1 MIIDVPIWRNADLIR
16 IIPITRADLNQAI
29 SRNDFRPEDMPKP
42 GKARW
47 YSWRDAVAIAA
58 AQHLR
63 RLGLGPSIAFG
74 LVQEKLSPFLRGH
87 IDRPDDCAGVF
98 WLIRPSDDH
107 LTIET
112 PCEFLR
118 HAENEDLLIPPNERA
133 CIIVNV
139 GRIAARVLCELMA
152 TETAKVI
159 REEFQTTGPV
169 M

>member
-1 MIIDVPIWRNADLIR
+1 MIINAPIWRNADLIR

-29 SRNDFRPEDMPKP
+29 SRNDFRPEETPKP

-47 YSWRDAVAIAA
+47 YSWRDAVAIGA
-58 AQHLR
+58 AQDLR
-63 RLGLGPSIAFG
+63 KLGLGPSVAFG
-74 LVQEKLSPFLRGH
+74 LVQEQLSPFLRGH

-98 WLIRPSDDH
+98 WLTRPSDDH
-107 LTIET
+107 LTSDA

-118 HAENEDLLIPPNERA
+118 HAEDEDRLIPPNESA